1 MNKITKTQVKSIAK
15 KQGEIKVL
23 LCPSNCY
30 PAPTNPMDISVEKVF
45 TKEDIV
51 SEKFEKFLSNF
62 KYYNCNKET
71 GNTVHYYQLE
81 A

>member
-1 MNKITKTQVKSIAK
+1 MKITKAQVKSIAK
-15 KQGEIKVL
+15 KEGVIKVW

-30 PAPTNPMDISVEKVF
+30 PNPSSPSNIAIEKEF
-45 TKEDIV
+45 SKDEILTG
-51 SEKFEKFLSNF
+51 KFEKFLSIF

-71 GNTVHYYQLE
+71 GNTVHYYQIE